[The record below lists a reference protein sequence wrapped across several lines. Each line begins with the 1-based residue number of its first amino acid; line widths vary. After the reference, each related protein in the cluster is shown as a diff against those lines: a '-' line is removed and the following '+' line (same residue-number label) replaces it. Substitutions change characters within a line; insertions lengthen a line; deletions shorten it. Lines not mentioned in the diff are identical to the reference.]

1 MANQFDRVN
10 YPKQEPDELVIGDR
24 WVWRRDDLVSDYPL
38 DEYALEY
45 RFTEDSTGNT
55 NAFTIAATEA
65 ESTYLVEIASAV
77 TASLTA
83 GDYQWAAF
91 IIRSSDNQ
99 RVVIDQGRTEILPNL
114 QNTTAD
120 LRSHAKKVLDAI
132 EAVLENRASQDQM
145 SYSIAGRSL
154 SRMSIDDLMT
164 FRNRYRAE
172 YLREIKLAR
181 IKNKQDSGNT
191 IKVRF

>member
-1 MANQFDRVN
+1 MSNIFDRVN
-10 YPKQEPDELVIGDR
+10 YPTQEPDTLVVGDR

-65 ESTYLVEIASAV
+65 ASTYLVEIASAV

-114 QNTTAD
+114 QTTTAD

-181 IKNKQDSGNT
+181 IKNKQASGNT

>member
-1 MANQFDRVN
+1 MSNIFDRVN
-10 YPKQEPDELVIGDR
+10 YPTQEPDTLVVGDR

-55 NAFTIAATEA
+55 NAFNIAATEA

>member
-1 MANQFDRVN
+1 MSNIFDRVN
-10 YPKQEPDELVIGDR
+10 YPTQEPDTLVVGHR

>member
-1 MANQFDRVN
+1 MSNIFARVN
-10 YPKQEPDELVIGDR
+10 YPTQEPDTLVVGDR

-181 IKNKQDSGNT
+181 IKNKQASGNT

>member
-1 MANQFDRVN
+1 MSNIFDRVN
-10 YPKQEPDELVIGDR
+10 YPTQEPDTLVVGDR

-83 GDYQWAAF
+83 ADYQWAAF
-91 IIRSSDNQ
+91 IIRSSDSQ
-99 RVVIDQGRTEILPNL
+99 RVVVDQGRTEILPNL

>member
-1 MANQFDRVN
+1 MSNIFDRVN
-10 YPKQEPDELVIGDR
+10 YPTQEPDTLVVGDR

-91 IIRSSDNQ
+91 IIRSSDSQ
-99 RVVIDQGRTEILPNL
+99 RVVVDQGRTEILPNL

-120 LRSHAKKVLDAI
+120 LRTHAKKVLDAI

>member
-1 MANQFDRVN
+1 MSNIFDRVN
-10 YPKQEPDELVIGDR
+10 YPTQEPDTLVVGDR

-65 ESTYLVEIASAV
+65 ESTYFVEIASAV

-99 RVVIDQGRTEILPNL
+99 RVVIDQGRTERLPNL

>member
-1 MANQFDRVN
+1 MSNIFDRVN
-10 YPKQEPDELVIGDR
+10 YPTQEPDTLVVGDR

-38 DEYALEY
+38 AEYALEY

>member
-1 MANQFDRVN
+1 MSNIFDRVN
-10 YPKQEPDELVIGDR
+10 YPTQEPDTLVVGDR

-45 RFTEDSTGNT
+45 RFIEDSTGNT

-65 ESTYLVEIASAV
+65 ESTYLVEVASAV

>member
-1 MANQFDRVN
+1 MSNIFDRVN
-10 YPKQEPDELVIGDR
+10 YPTQEPDTLVVGDR

>member
-1 MANQFDRVN
+1 MSNIFDRVN
-10 YPKQEPDELVIGDR
+10 YPTQEPDTLVVGDR
-24 WVWRRDDLVSDYPL
+24 WGWRRDDLVSDYPL
-38 DEYALEY
+38 DEYSLEY
-45 RFTEDSTGNT
+45 TFTEDSTGNT

>member
-1 MANQFDRVN
+1 MSNIFDRVN
-10 YPKQEPDELVIGDR
+10 YPTQEPDTLVGGDR
-24 WVWRRDDLVSDYPL
+24 WGWRRDDLVSDYPL

>member
-1 MANQFDRVN
+1 MSNIFDRVN
-10 YPKQEPDELVIGDR
+10 YPTQEPDTLVVGDR

-65 ESTYLVEIASAV
+65 ESTYLIEIASAV

>member
-1 MANQFDRVN
+1 MSNIFDRAN
-10 YPKQEPDELVIGDR
+10 YPTQEPDELVVGDR

-38 DEYALEY
+38 ADYALEY
-45 RFTEDSTGNT
+45 RFTEDSTGSS

-65 ESTYLVEIASAV
+65 ASTYLVEIASAT
-77 TASLTA
+77 TANLQA

-91 IIRSSDNQ
+91 IIQSADSQ
-99 RVVIDQGRTEILPNL
+99 RVVVDRGRTTIIPNL

-120 LRSHAKKVLDAI
+120 LRSHAKICLDNI
-132 EAVLENRASQDQM
+132 EAVLQNRASQDQM

-154 SRMSIDDLMT
+154 SRMSVDDLLT
-164 FRNRYRAE
+164 FRDRFRSE
-172 YLREIKLAR
+172 YLKELKLAR
-181 IKNKQDSGNT
+181 IKNKQDTGNT

>member
-1 MANQFDRVN
+1 MSNIFDRVN
-10 YPKQEPDELVIGDR
+10 YPTQEPDTLVVGDR

-55 NAFTIAATEA
+55 NAFTISATEA

>member
-1 MANQFDRVN
+1 MSNIFNRVN
-10 YPKQEPDELVIGDR
+10 YPTQEPDTLVVGDR
-24 WVWRRDDLVSDYPL
+24 WVWRRDDLVSDYPIA
-38 DEYALEY
+38 DYALEY

-65 ESTYLVEIASAV
+65 DSTYLVEITSGV
-77 TASLTA
+77 TANLVA

-91 IIRSSDNQ
+91 IIRSSDSQ
-99 RVVIDQGRTEILPNL
+99 RVVVDQGRTEILPNL

>member
-1 MANQFDRVN
+1 MSNIFDRVN
-10 YPKQEPDELVIGDR
+10 YPTQEPDTLVVGDR

-181 IKNKQDSGNT
+181 IKNKQDTGNT

>member
-1 MANQFDRVN
+1 MSNIFDRVN
-10 YPKQEPDELVIGDR
+10 YPTQEPDTLVVGDR

-55 NAFTIAATEA
+55 NAFTIAASEA

>member
-1 MANQFDRVN
+1 MSNIFDRVN
-10 YPKQEPDELVIGDR
+10 YPTQEPDTLVVGDR

-181 IKNKQDSGNT
+181 IKNKQASGNT

>member
-1 MANQFDRVN
+1 MSNIFDRVN
-10 YPKQEPDELVIGDR
+10 YPTQEPDTLVVGDR

-99 RVVIDQGRTEILPNL
+99 RVVIDQGRTEILHNL

-120 LRSHAKKVLDAI
+120 LRSHAKKVLDSI

>member
-1 MANQFDRVN
+1 MSNIFDRVN
-10 YPKQEPDELVIGDR
+10 YPTQEPDTLVVGDR

-91 IIRSSDNQ
+91 IIRSSDSQ
-99 RVVIDQGRTEILPNL
+99 RVVVDQGRTEIFPNL
-114 QNTTAD
+114 QTTTAD

-154 SRMSIDDLMT
+154 SRMSSDDLMT

>member
-1 MANQFDRVN
+1 MSNIFDRVN
-10 YPKQEPDELVIGDR
+10 YPTQEPDTLVVGDR

-55 NAFTIAATEA
+55 YAFTIAATEA

>member
-1 MANQFDRVN
+1 MSNIFDRVN
-10 YPKQEPDELVIGDR
+10 YPTQEPDTLVVGDR

-99 RVVIDQGRTEILPNL
+99 RVVIDQGRTEILPNF

-191 IKVRF
+191 LKVRF

>member
-1 MANQFDRVN
+1 MANLFDRDN
-10 YPKQEPDELVIGDR
+10 YPNQEPDTLVVGDR
-24 WVWRRDDLVSDYPL
+24 WLWRRDDLVSDYPL
-38 DEYALEY
+38 ADYALEY

-65 ESTYLVEIASAV
+65 DSTYLVEIASAV
-77 TASLTA
+77 TANLVA

-91 IIRSSDNQ
+91 IIRSSDSQ
-99 RVVIDQGRTEILPNL
+99 RVVVDQGRTEILPNL

-120 LRSHAKKVLDAI
+120 LRSHAKICLDNI
-132 EAVLENRASQDQM
+132 QAVLENRASQDQM

-172 YLREIKLAR
+172 YSKEIKLAR
-181 IKNKQDSGNT
+181 IKNKQDTGNT
-191 IKVRF
+191 IKARF

>member
-1 MANQFDRVN
+1 MSNIFDRVN
-10 YPKQEPDELVIGDR
+10 YPTQEPDTLVVGDR

-99 RVVIDQGRTEILPNL
+99 RIVVDQGRTEILPNL
-114 QNTTAD
+114 QTTTAD

-181 IKNKQDSGNT
+181 IKNKQASGNT

>member
-1 MANQFDRVN
+1 MSNIFDRVN
-10 YPKQEPDELVIGDR
+10 YPTQEPDTLVVGDR

-38 DEYALEY
+38 DEYALES
-45 RFTEDSTGNT
+45 RFTEDSTRNT

>member
-1 MANQFDRVN
+1 MSNIFDRVN
-10 YPKQEPDELVIGDR
+10 YPTQEPDTLVVGDS

-38 DEYALEY
+38 DEYDLEY

>member
-1 MANQFDRVN
+1 MSNIFDRVN
-10 YPKQEPDELVIGDR
+10 YPTQEPDTLVVGDR

-91 IIRSSDNQ
+91 IIRSSDNH
-99 RVVIDQGRTEILPNL
+99 RVVIEQGRTEILPNL

-181 IKNKQDSGNT
+181 IKNKQASGNT

>member
-1 MANQFDRVN
+1 MSNIFDRVN
-10 YPKQEPDELVIGDR
+10 YPTQEPDTLVVGDR

-65 ESTYLVEIASAV
+65 ESTYLIEIASAV
-77 TASLTA
+77 TANLVA

-91 IIRSSDNQ
+91 IIRSSDSQ

-164 FRNRYRAE
+164 FRNRYRSE

>member
-1 MANQFDRVN
+1 MSNIFDRVN
-10 YPKQEPDELVIGDR
+10 YPTQEPDTLVVGDR

-91 IIRSSDNQ
+91 IIRSSDSQ
-99 RVVIDQGRTEILPNL
+99 RVVVDQGRTEILPNL

-181 IKNKQDSGNT
+181 IKNKQASGNR

>member
-1 MANQFDRVN
+1 MSNIFDRVN
-10 YPKQEPDELVIGDR
+10 YPTQEPDTLVVGDR

-65 ESTYLVEIASAV
+65 ESTYLVEVASAV

-99 RVVIDQGRTEILPNL
+99 RVVVDQGRTEILPNL

-181 IKNKQDSGNT
+181 IKNKQASGNT

>member
-1 MANQFDRVN
+1 MANLFDRDN
-10 YPKQEPDELVIGDR
+10 YPNQEPDTLVVGDR
-24 WVWRRDDLVSDYPL
+24 WLWRRDDLVSDYPL
-38 DEYALEY
+38 ADYALEY

-65 ESTYLVEIASAV
+65 DSTYLVEIASAV
-77 TASLTA
+77 TANLVA

-91 IIRSSDNQ
+91 IIRSSDSQ
-99 RVVIDQGRTEILPNL
+99 RVVVDQGRTEILPNL

-120 LRSHAKKVLDAI
+120 LRSHAKICLDNI
-132 EAVLENRASQDQM
+132 QAVLENRASQDQM

-164 FRNRYRAE
+164 FRDRYRTE
-172 YLREIKLAR
+172 YLKEIKLAR
-181 IKNKQDSGNT
+181 IKNKQDTGNT
-191 IKVRF
+191 IKARF